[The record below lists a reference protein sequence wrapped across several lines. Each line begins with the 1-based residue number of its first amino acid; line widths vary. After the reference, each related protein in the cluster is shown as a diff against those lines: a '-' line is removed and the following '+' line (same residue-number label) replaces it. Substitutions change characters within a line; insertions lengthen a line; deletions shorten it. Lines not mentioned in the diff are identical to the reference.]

1 MNNDPLNFAGAI
13 GLFDILLA
21 VFFLTISILMPIL
34 RRRRI
39 GETGIILYIFQGII
53 APLNLLI
60 CGWIFV
66 AQGMILNQSLQLAY
80 FLLNIL
86 VVYLIVKD
94 LFIVQLLT
102 RGRRR
107 N

>member
-1 MNNDPLNFAGAI
+1 MNNDPLNFVAAVGF
-13 GLFDILLA
+13 FDILLA
-21 VFFLTISILMPIL
+21 VFFLLISGLMPIL

-66 AQGMILNQSLQLAY
+66 AQGMRLNQTLQLAY

-86 VVYLIVKD
+86 VIYLTIKD
-94 LFIVQLLT
+94 IFIVSLLT
-102 RGRRR
+102 GGYRRR
-107 N
+107 